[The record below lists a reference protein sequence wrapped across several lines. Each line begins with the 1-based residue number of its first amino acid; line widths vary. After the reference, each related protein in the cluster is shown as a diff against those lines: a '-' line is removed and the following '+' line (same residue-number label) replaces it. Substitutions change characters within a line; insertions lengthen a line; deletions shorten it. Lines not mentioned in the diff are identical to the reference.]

1 MRSPSVFGRPGRPRR
16 ALRKPE
22 LASEPRRPG
31 EAEAI
36 ARYFRPLASAPG
48 ALGLFDDAAI
58 LRQQAGQDLVL
69 STDMLV
75 EGVHFFSSDPPDLVA
90 AKAIRV
96 NLSDLAAKGAEP
108 LHYLLSI
115 ALRSDWTENWLSGFS
130 EGLRREQQHFRIT
143 LAGGD
148 TVRASGGTT
157 INVSVLGRQ
166 PSGTFVHRT
175 GARAGDLVAVS
186 GTIGDAALG
195 LLVRQGRMT
204 LSREDSEYLINRY
217 LLPQPRVALAL
228 ALRQHASAA
237 LDVSDGLVGDF
248 FKLCSA
254 SGVSGEIARP
264 SVPLSAAGK
273 RAVATYAPAY
283 DSALTGGD
291 DYEILA
297 TIAEKEADAFAK
309 AAAEAGV
316 PVTFIGRI
324 VGGEEDPRIFD
335 ESGRPLSFE
344 GRSFA
349 HF

>member
-1 MRSPSVFGRPGRPRR
+1 MAKEPQRPSEM
-16 ALRKPE
+16 A
-22 LASEPRRPG
+22 
-31 EAEAI
+31 AI
-36 ARYFRPLASAPG
+36 ARYFRPLATAPG

-58 LRQQAGQDLVL
+58 LRQLAGEDLVL

-75 EGVHFFSSDPPDLVA
+75 EGVHFFANDPPDLVA
-90 AKAIRV
+90 AKALRV

-108 LHYLLSI
+108 LHYLLSL

-130 EGLRREQQHFRIT
+130 EGLRREQQQFRIT

-157 INVSVLGRQ
+157 INVSVIGRQ
-166 PSGTFVHRT
+166 PSGSFVHRT
-175 GARAGDLVAVS
+175 GAKVGDLVAVT

-204 LSREDSEYLINRY
+204 LPREESEYLINRY
-217 LLPQPRVALAL
+217 LLPQPRVALAG
-228 ALRQHASAA
+228 ALRRHASAA

-248 FKLCSA
+248 VKLCAA
-254 SGVSGEIARP
+254 SGVSGELARP
-264 SVPLSAAGK
+264 AVPLSPAAK
-273 RAVATYAPAY
+273 RAIATYAPAF
-283 DSALTGGD
+283 DTALTGGD

-297 TIAEKEADAFAK
+297 TVVESEADAFAL
-309 AAAEAGV
+309 AASEAGV

-324 VGGEEDPRIFD
+324 VSGEDEPKVFD
-335 ESGRPLSFE
+335 ESGQALTFGTVSF
-344 GRSFA
+344 S